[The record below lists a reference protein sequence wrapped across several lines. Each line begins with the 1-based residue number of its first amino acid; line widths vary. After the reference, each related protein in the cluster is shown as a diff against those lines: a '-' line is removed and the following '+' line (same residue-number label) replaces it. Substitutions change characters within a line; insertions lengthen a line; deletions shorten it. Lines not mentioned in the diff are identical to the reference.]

1 VDPTRNSKAFSPE
14 KMASKNKT
22 LEELAESS
30 PIVVK
35 KKWNKEFG
43 NPTQEDLQNY
53 DFGPMRTHNNN
64 IDDETVA
71 EEEEEE
77 LKMNLNDEED
87 EEEEEGL
94 LVPDE
99 EDLKYGTHDSTTNSS
114 IGLDPYGSFFFLS
127 RFSLSLA
134 HTQINYNSQVRC

>member
-1 VDPTRNSKAFSPE
+1 MDPTRNSKAFSPE

-64 IDDETVA
+64 IDDEIVA
-71 EEEEEE
+71 EEEEK

-114 IGLDPYGSFFFLS
+114 IGLDPCGSFFF
-127 RFSLSLA
+127 SLCSLPL
-134 HTQINYNSQVRC
+134 